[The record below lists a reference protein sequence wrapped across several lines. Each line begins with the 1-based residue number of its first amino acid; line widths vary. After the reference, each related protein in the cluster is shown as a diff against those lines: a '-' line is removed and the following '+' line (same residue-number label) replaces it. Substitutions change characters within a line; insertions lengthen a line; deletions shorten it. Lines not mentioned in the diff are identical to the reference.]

1 MTRNLT
7 GDIPGWGALFHNN
20 VGDGTVTVSAP
31 EKKKTIQLC
40 MHLLISQVTRNSDH
54 DGYVALH
61 NSKPEE
67 QGRETDGLEQV

>member
-31 EKKKTIQLC
+31 EKKNYPAMYASLNLTS
-40 MHLLISQVTRNSDH
+40 HSQFRS
-54 DGYVALH
+54 
-61 NSKPEE
+61 
-67 QGRETDGLEQV
+67 